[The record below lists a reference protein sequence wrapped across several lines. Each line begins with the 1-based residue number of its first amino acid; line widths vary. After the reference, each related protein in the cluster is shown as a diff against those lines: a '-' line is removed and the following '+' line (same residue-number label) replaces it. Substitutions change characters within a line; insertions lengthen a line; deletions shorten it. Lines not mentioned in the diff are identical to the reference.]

1 MIRCKYIH
9 MYNIL
14 FCLFVIVLLVALIR
28 RPLPLL
34 AEFILHLHIIV
45 VHNCIHLGGW
55 IGEML

>member
-1 MIRCKYIH
+1 